1 MSEVR
6 QAVTLADLNTEAL
19 RTMRDALVFL
29 GTAIRGEGAQTLSMA
44 QRGELAHAV
53 IEHVGPALL
62 GLVAE
67 EDEEGSEN
75 SAHWG

>member
-1 MSEVR
+1 MSEEK
-6 QAVTLADLNTEAL
+6 QAVTIADLNTEAL

-53 IEHVGPALL
+53 VEHVGPALL
-62 GLVAE
+62 GLLGD
-67 EDEEGSEN
+67 EDKGTRSNKALWE
-75 SAHWG
+75 